1 MAFYL
6 ETSAHTRFGKS
17 VPKDSAQ
24 AILDGQV
31 LGWDVTAGEVVPLD
45 NTSTFDEALFVSTE
59 AILAGDART
68 DVHTFKINEN
78 QQFIADTV
86 NNSNVSHNGQRMIL
100 NATGDK
106 ANNTGTDSAVGVVR
120 QVGVVGAPSQKQ
132 IMCEFVTKE

>member
-6 ETSAHTRFGKS
+6 ETSAHTRFGKELAKS
-17 VPKDSAQ
+17 TSQ

-31 LGWDVTAGEVVPLD
+31 LTWDVSTGLVIPCD
-45 NTSTFDEALFVSTE
+45 NTSTFDDALFVSTE
-59 AILAGDART
+59 AITSGAALGK
-68 DVHTFKINEN
+68 VHTFKINEN

-86 NNSNVSHNGQRMIL
+86 NNSNVAHNGQRMIL
-100 NATGDK
+100 NSTGDK

-120 QVGVVGAPSQKQ
+120 QVGVVGAASDKQ